1 MTYQEWQRGLIALGY
16 DLGKGGPSGKGDDG
30 IPGRLSVQ
38 ATIAFKRTHGLSATP
53 TIGPQSLEAMRK
65 ALDPFRIGPAKSAEA
80 KAIRLEIVRDAGG
93 LEPLHVIEARRW
105 IGEREVVGKGSNP
118 RILKAIQSVGARV
131 LGIPYTD
138 DDIAWCGGIMAAWIA
153 TVYPAEVLPN
163 VAVRAKSWASFGLAL
178 TAPALGAIMVYD
190 RKGGGHVALYLGE
203 TATHW
208 ILLGGNQG
216 NKVSIMARPKS
227 QGDPTSIR
235 WPRSIP
241 LPRGGRVFTNAAGIP
256 VGTSEA

>member
-1 MTYQEWQRGLIALGY
+1 MTYQEWQRGLIVLGY
-16 DLGKGGPSGKGDDG
+16 DLGRGGPSGKGDDG

-38 ATIAFKRTHGLSATP
+38 ATMAFKRSRGLSATP
-53 TIGPQSLEAMRK
+53 TVGPLSIEAMRE
-65 ALDPFRIGPAKSAEA
+65 ALTKFHVGTNGADA
-80 KAIRLEIVRDAGG
+80 KAVRKEIVRDPGG
-93 LEPLHVIEARRW
+93 LEPLHLIEARRW

-118 RILKAIQSVGARV
+118 RILRAIQSVGARV
-131 LGIPYTD
+131 LGIAYSD

-163 VAVRAKSWASFGLAL
+163 VAVRAKSWASFGVAL
-178 TAPALGAIMVYD
+178 TAPALGAVMVYD

-216 NKVSIMARPKS
+216 NRVSIMARPKS
-227 QGDPTSIR
+227 QGEPTAIR

-241 LPRGGRVFTNAAGIP
+241 LPRGGRVMTNAAGIP
-256 VGTSEA
+256 VGQSEA